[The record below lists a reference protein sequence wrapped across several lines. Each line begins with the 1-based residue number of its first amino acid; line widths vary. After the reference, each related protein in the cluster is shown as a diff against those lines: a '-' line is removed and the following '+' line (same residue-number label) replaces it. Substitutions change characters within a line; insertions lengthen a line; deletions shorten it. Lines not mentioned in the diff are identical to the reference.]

1 MKRKETKELGT
12 LKIIKEKEEV
22 FVRMDIEMDKELT
35 DFLVDYAWE
44 NIPLKVEQELL
55 VSWAFNDILKKQLK
69 KMK

>member
-44 NIPLKVEQELL
+44 NIPRKVEQELL

>member
-12 LKIIKEKEEV
+12 LKIIKEKVEV